1 MSQENVETL
10 RRMYAGFERGDY
22 ESSMPLMDENIVL
35 VVWSGLPE
43 GVSHGP
49 SGMREHLASLFEAW
63 DSLTMA
69 ADSYSDAGDSVI
81 VDVRHQA
88 VGASSGVPIEMNL
101 FHLWSFRGGKVIR
114 LDVIPTEA
122 EALEAVGLRE

>member
-1 MSQENVETL
+1 MSQEKVETL

-35 VVWSGLPE
+35 VVPGLLTE
-43 GVSHGP
+43 EVAHGP
-49 SGMREHLASLFEAW
+49 SGVREHLASLFEAW
-63 DSLTMA
+63 DSLTMV
-69 ADSYSDAGDSVI
+69 ADSYTDAGDSVI
-81 VDVRHQA
+81 VDVRHKA
-88 VGASSGVPIEMNL
+88 VGASSGAPIEMNL

-122 EALEAVGLRE
+122 EALEAVGLSD